1 MLSPG
6 NHARRLNA
14 EQFEVVGMSP
24 DSHSLSLADQ
34 SLNQG
39 SQARRRRLKKQKEDL
54 DGSRVYRDID
64 MLEESDKDQSKK
76 NLDVQK
82 KESSEPIV
90 KKKKNTSPIRNN
102 FVKSLVKNSTTSLK
116 KSKISG
122 SKNASLD
129 TVVNL

>member
-1 MLSPG
+1 
-6 NHARRLNA
+6 
-14 EQFEVVGMSP
+14 MSP